1 MDWATEARLE
11 LTVNNALAEATER
24 IQELD
29 GKNRL
34 AVQQEFLEWS
44 VMGWNELEVECLPHY
59 GEW

>member
-34 AVQQEFLEWS
+34 AVQQ
-44 VMGWNELEVECLPHY
+44 
-59 GEW
+59 

>member
-44 VMGWNELEVECLPHY
+44 VMGWNELEVEWFPHY